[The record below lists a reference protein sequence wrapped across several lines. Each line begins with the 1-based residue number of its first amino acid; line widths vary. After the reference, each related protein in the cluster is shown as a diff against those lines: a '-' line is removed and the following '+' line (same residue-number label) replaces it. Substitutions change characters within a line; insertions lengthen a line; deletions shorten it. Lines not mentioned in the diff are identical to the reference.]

1 MKRYQSVVWHI
12 ILGEIDIDYQDIP
25 IKGSYKV
32 SISNTLMVS
41 KERVELNGEVECKF
55 NVDNETILHAYN
67 KIKTPKHIQDEDP

>member
-1 MKRYQSVVWHI
+1 M
-12 ILGEIDIDYQDIP
+12 
-25 IKGSYKV
+25 